1 MSSDRSRRI
10 ETPHFGYNGV
20 VAQQGRVVLDR
31 DFNAEQALMADRV
44 ALDALAFVGPCGTP
58 DDGFRIDPPPPTS
71 PPSSPLSSPPSP
83 AATDFGI
90 SPGLMY
96 LGGQAVTLAL
106 VENTLTAP
114 YSYLHQ
120 PDWPAPTP
128 VLQPDRELVYLD
140 VTELEVGAVEDPDL
154 LEVALGGPDTTQ
166 RKKLLRRVKRMPVKQ
181 ADCRLAWNEAVAR
194 WLAQGLAFNPLLM
207 TLAPAVGLKVGFV
220 SAGGTGDP
228 CDPTV
233 TGGYLGAENQLIRL
247 RIDKSGAAPR
257 LLWSYD
263 NASFLYRVDT
273 VSADKTQIKLTSDPP
288 DAFHYPQA
296 GQFVEV
302 LASAALLG
310 KEPDVADP
318 SGGTIVQAAAEPTG
332 FIAQLAR
339 AYGPA
344 VNGDPT
350 NYLVLNA
357 GDWPGSFADNNLPI
371 FVRVWQSAEALGAS
385 GGTLTIESTA
395 TGVST
400 GLTATISLP
409 VNGVLPHGAFWEIAA
424 RPGTPQG
431 VYPET
436 LLLAPQ
442 PPDGPH
448 RWVCPLAVID
458 WTAKGGPL
466 IKDCRQSF
474 LSLVALSRRLPGCST
489 FSIGARD
496 LATARLQ
503 AWIDAAA
510 ATAPLGAVICLAAG
524 EYGLDAPLRL
534 DARHAGLTIDACG
547 GAAVIKAAAGA
558 DAKLFRDGL
567 IVLTGAANVTMRGLE
582 LDPVEA
588 PAPESL
594 LNAFVNQ
601 LATASLDARSA
612 LRQPRVAFGVRVL
625 NSTGLKLQQCTV
637 FFLGPRPDD
646 TADLIAAG
654 VCAQGAC
661 QGLTIEQCK
670 FLSDI
675 APTYTRLTLDAPST
689 PTRFKPILDNL
700 GQVSLASH
708 VALNLN
714 VFNATMANARDVPAV
729 VVARDVV
736 GAPRPVGVV
745 IAAPPA
751 GATAAPAA
759 PAGAT
764 AAPPAGA
771 TAGAP
776 SSPPAPVTGAELRDE
791 KIFTALAAVVANRLS
806 LGAPAPK
813 PVIATVG
820 VLGANNGSARTN
832 VPNLNCA
839 LGDAVVSDCQFGG
852 LTMATWFSATF
863 DVLRLVDNRC
873 DQGVAG
879 IWLELPGAAA
889 PDNPPANMP
898 PSYPQT
904 TYFEEYQLQYAFASA
919 LPPPVDTSKKDAAKT
934 LAALP
939 AAQFALH
946 VQGNDVR
953 TRQSTRTGGQIS
965 TSCLFL
971 ALNRAATG
979 NRATVPES
987 SVVVEGNRLRGGSG
1001 NFAPCA
1007 LVTLAQNQPCVMNG
1021 NVVDNSAPGGDPDF
1035 VGQSLWLSVENGARG
1050 IYGIAATGN
1059 SFAGANSTLA
1069 LLPRPGVAAPVNTW
1083 AIFNADPA

>member
-10 ETPHFGYNGV
+10 ETPHFGYKGV

-83 AATDFGI
+83 SATDFGI

-96 LGGQAVTLAL
+96 LGGQAVALAL

-128 VLQPDRELVYLD
+128 VLRPDRELVYLD

-181 ADCRLAWNEAVAR
+181 ADCRAAWTEAVAQ
-194 WLAQGLAFNPLLM
+194 WHAQGLAFDPLLM
-207 TLAPAVGLKVGFV
+207 TLAPAVRTE
-220 SAGGTGDP
+220 S
-228 CDPTV
+228 
-233 TGGYLGAENQLIRL
+233 RL
-247 RIDKSGAAPR
+247 RLRWRNGRSLRSDGDRRLSRRRKS
-257 LLWSYD
+257 
-263 NASFLYRVDT
+263 
-273 VSADKTQIKLTSDPP
+273 IDPP
-288 DAFHYPQA
+288 AHRQVRRCAAAAVELRQRELPLSCRYRERGQDPDQA
-296 GQFVEV
+296 H
-302 LASAALLG
+302 LRSTRCLPLSASGSIRGGVGERRSARQGARRGRPLG
-310 KEPDVADP
+310 
-318 SGGTIVQAAAEPTG
+318 GGTIVQAAAEPTG

-409 VNGVLPHGAFWEIAA
+409 AKGVLPDGAFWEIAA

-442 PPDGPH
+442 PPDGPS

-458 WTAKGGPL
+458 WTAKGGPS

-474 LSLVALSRRLPGCST
+474 LNLVALSRRLPGCST
-489 FSIGARD
+489 FSIGVRD
-496 LATARLQ
+496 LATAKLQ

-534 DARHAGLTIDACG
+534 DARHSGLTIDACG

-558 DAKLFRDGL
+558 DAKLFSDGL
-567 IVLTGAANVTMRGLE
+567 IVLTSAADVTMRGLE
-582 LDPVEA
+582 LDPIEA

-594 LNAFVNQ
+594 LNAFVGQ
-601 LATASLDARSA
+601 LASASLDAKTA
-612 LRQPRVAFGVRVL
+612 LRQPRVAFGVRLL
-625 NSTGLKLQQCTV
+625 NSARLRLQQCTV
-637 FFLGPRPDD
+637 SFLGPRPDD

-654 VCAQGAC
+654 VFAQGAC
-661 QGLTIEQCK
+661 QGLTVEQCK

-675 APTYTRLTLDAPST
+675 APTYTPLDARHADHVP
-689 PTRFKPILDNL
+689 PRFKPILDDL

-708 VALNLN
+708 VALNLH
-714 VFNATMANARDVPAV
+714 VFNATQSLTQSHGTCRRSPSHGTWWRRRARP
-729 VVARDVV
+729 
-736 GAPRPVGVV
+736 GAV

-751 GATAAPAA
+751 GAQRRQCAHRQ
-759 PAGAT
+759 
-764 AAPPAGA
+764 
-771 TAGAP
+771 
-776 SSPPAPVTGAELRDE
+776 ERLQRLR
-791 KIFTALAAVVANRLS
+791 
-806 LGAPAPK
+806 
-813 PVIATVG
+813 
-820 VLGANNGSARTN
+820 
-832 VPNLNCA
+832 
-839 LGDAVVSDCQFGG
+839 
-852 LTMATWFSATF
+852 
-863 DVLRLVDNRC
+863 
-873 DQGVAG
+873 QGR
-879 IWLELPGAAA
+879 
-889 PDNPPANMP
+889 
-898 PSYPQT
+898 
-904 TYFEEYQLQYAFASA
+904 
-919 LPPPVDTSKKDAAKT
+919 
-934 LAALP
+934 LP
-939 AAQFALH
+939 ARRH
-946 VQGNDVR
+946 R
-953 TRQSTRTGGQIS
+953 R
-965 TSCLFL
+965 
-971 ALNRAATG
+971 
-979 NRATVPES
+979 
-987 SVVVEGNRLRGGSG
+987 RLR
-1001 NFAPCA
+1001 
-1007 LVTLAQNQPCVMNG
+1007 
-1021 NVVDNSAPGGDPDF
+1021 
-1035 VGQSLWLSVENGARG
+1035 
-1050 IYGIAATGN
+1050 
-1059 SFAGANSTLA
+1059 
-1069 LLPRPGVAAPVNTW
+1069 
-1083 AIFNADPA
+1083 